1 MHVLLEDDQGS
12 LTIQRLRLWD
22 RTMARFLA
30 SRLDRELAAGASPE
44 TAPPLAARA
53 VRLTSTEFR
62 RDLAT
67 SLQRILAAAGLPLA
81 DARVRAGAGRALPA
95 APHRP
100 AGAARQPHVPVRQAR
115 ISRSAPGLAELAGQ
129 LMQPGPVPAR
139 GVAMVSQLL
148 ADGRGPLYREACAE
162 DLGAIIGRA
171 VRALAR

>member
-95 APHRP
+95 APHQQ